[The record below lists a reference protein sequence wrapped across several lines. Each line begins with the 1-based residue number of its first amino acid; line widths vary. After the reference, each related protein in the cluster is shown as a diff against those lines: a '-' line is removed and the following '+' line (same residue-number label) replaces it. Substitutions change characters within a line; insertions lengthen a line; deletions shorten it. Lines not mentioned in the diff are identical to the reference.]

1 MSALWFFAR
10 HAIQKA
16 DTAEDDKKKSYA
28 SLGGFTHLQAPVSK
42 AHLLFEQWL
51 CRSHAFLTL

>member
-42 AHLLFEQWL
+42 AHLRRHSFSRLL
-51 CRSHAFLTL
+51 SAIG